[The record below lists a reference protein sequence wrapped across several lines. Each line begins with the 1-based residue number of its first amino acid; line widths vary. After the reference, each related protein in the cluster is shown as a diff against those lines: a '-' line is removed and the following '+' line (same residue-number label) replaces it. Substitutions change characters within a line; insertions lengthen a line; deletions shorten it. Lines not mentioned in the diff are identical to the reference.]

1 MTKEIGTPLYMA
13 PELIKGDSHYDSSV
27 DVFAFAI
34 LAYEIVTGK
43 NPYYELGKVTSF
55 KLANKV
61 MRGYRP
67 KIDKNITKKM
77 KNLLSR
83 CCDENIN
90 ERPTFDEIYKLL
102 TTDFSYFD
110 EDVDEDEINQYI
122 EDIEDEC
129 KLSKC
134 KINKND
140 QQKEETNNYD
150 LSKHNL
156 IPALN
161 FLLGHENE
169 QNFVQSAYM
178 LQVASDEGNSLASYI
193 LCLLHESG
201 KAVPKNIEKAK
212 IITSSQPSKVIH
224 MDITS

>member
-1 MTKEIGTPLYMA
+1 M
-13 PELIKGDSHYDSSV
+13 
-27 DVFAFAI
+27 
-34 LAYEIVTGK
+34 AYEIVTGK
-43 NPYYELGKVTSF
+43 NLYYELEKVTSF
-55 KLANKV
+55 KIANKV

-67 KIDKNITKKM
+67 KFDKNITKKM

-83 CCDENIN
+83 CWDENIN

-102 TTDFSYFD
+102 TTD
-110 EDVDEDEINQYI
+110 EINQYI

-129 KLSKC
+129 KQSKS

-140 QQKEETNNYD
+140 QQKEETKNYD
-150 LSKHNL
+150 ISKQNL

-169 QNFVQSAYM
+169 QKFVQSSYM

-193 LCLLHESG
+193 LGLLHESG
-201 KAVPKNIEKAK
+201 KDVPKNIEKAK
-212 IITSSQPSKVIH
+212 NYYKQSAKQGNSYGYHKLALVYSN
-224 MDITS
+224 